1 MVRPL
6 ALALAAALLLPCG
19 AFAEPPRAP
28 EAVLSAASLWLVDDW
43 GFEERIDHPDHGPG
57 LARGRLEFR
66 ADATMEMTAGFTP
79 CGHSE
84 PPPDLTF
91 RMTAGWWIENASDL
105 GMRVRL
111 EEVMVSEG
119 GEAPRPGDLVTE
131 VMNLNI
137 GRDGSLSDVDDGLT
151 WRRRDQPTSPPPP
164 PSP

>member
-1 MVRPL
+1 
-6 ALALAAALLLPCG
+6 
-19 AFAEPPRAP
+19 
-28 EAVLSAASLWLVDDW
+28 
-43 GFEERIDHPDHGPG
+43 
-57 LARGRLEFR
+57 
-66 ADATMEMTAGFTP
+66 
-79 CGHSE
+79 
-84 PPPDLTF
+84 
-91 RMTAGWWIENASDL
+91 MTAGWWIENASDL

-151 WRRRDQPTSPPPP
+151 WRRRDQPTSPPPR